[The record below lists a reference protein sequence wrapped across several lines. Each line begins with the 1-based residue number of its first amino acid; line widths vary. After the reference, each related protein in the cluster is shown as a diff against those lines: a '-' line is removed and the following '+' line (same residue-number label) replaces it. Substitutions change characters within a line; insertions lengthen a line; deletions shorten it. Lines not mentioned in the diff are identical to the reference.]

1 MKFKVYV
8 DYKDYGYAEVEAES
22 REQLETDLDSMG
34 MYEMLDLFEPQQEY
48 SFDNYEIYE
57 VEEEE
62 KELPLD
68 DFDKPIPFMEI

>member
-34 MYEMLDLFEPQQEY
+34 TYELLDLFQPQQEY

-62 KELPLD
+62 SPLD
-68 DFDKPIPFMEI
+68 DFDKPIPFVEI